1 MSIYIYM
8 YINIYIYIYRLT
20 CIHIYIYICV
30 HVNIYVYFSGPMT
43 TNPPKARMPNQK
55 HSVAE
60 IRTKTSQH
68 PNGPV
73 AISPPRVI
81 ICPMSFQAM

>member
-1 MSIYIYM
+1 
-8 YINIYIYIYRLT
+8 
-20 CIHIYIYICV
+20 
-30 HVNIYVYFSGPMT
+30 MT

-55 HSVAE
+55 HSVGE

-73 AISPPRVI
+73 AISPPRFFFPKTGQKSGALAGCKIAVR
-81 ICPMSFQAM
+81 